1 MITEFTV
8 PDETHSPI
16 LVWFRKDLRLDDN
29 GALLSAVATGLP
41 MVCVY
46 VREPEHE
53 AVGPLGAAQCWWLH
67 HAIQALDKALQ
78 AHGNRLVFKTGK
90 ARDVLLALADETGAK
105 AVYLNRLYERD
116 EIDAEILKA
125 LHEDGLEV
133 KRFKGQLLHDP
144 HTMRTGSGGPYRV
157 YTPFWKALE
166 ADGEPRE
173 PADAPETLPAPARFP
188 SSEDLADWQLLPTR
202 PNWAKEFETLW
213 TPGETGALEKL
224 EQFIERPIHS
234 YKADRDFPGLTG
246 STSHLSAHLAFGEIS
261 PARIWHATRGLHSS
275 DHVIHFRKELVWR
288 EFCHHLLA
296 AFPKLRTDN
305 WNDRFDAFPWTEND
319 KAFEAWTKGMTG
331 YPIVDAGMRELWRHG
346 YMHNRVRMITAS
358 FLIKDLM
365 IDWRR
370 GEAWFRDT
378 LVDADVASNAAN
390 WQWVAGSGAD
400 ASPFFRVF
408 NPILQGEKFDA
419 DGDYIKRF
427 VPELSR
433 LPKKYIHRPFEAPV
447 EVLQKAGVTLGK
459 TYPKPVVNHFEARDR
474 ALSAYAEVTG
484 KSAQADP
491 RD

>member
-1 MITEFTV
+1 M

-29 GALLSAVATGLP
+29 GALLSAVATGRP
-41 MVCVY
+41 IVCVY

-53 AVGPLGAAQCWWLH
+53 AVGPLGAAQRWWLH
-67 HAIQALDKALQ
+67 HALQELHKALQ
-78 AHGNRLVFKTGK
+78 AHGNRLVLKTGK

-188 SSEDLADWQLLPTR
+188 SSEELADWHLLPTR

-213 TPGETGALEKL
+213 TPGEAGALEKL
-224 EQFIERPIHS
+224 EKFIERPIHS
-234 YKADRDFPGLTG
+234 YKADRDLPGLTG

-419 DGDYIKRF
+419 EGDYIKRF

-447 EVLQKAGVTLGK
+447 EVLQKAGVTLGE